1 MKKRITSMFLVLL
14 MVLSLMPA
22 TVQASPASGGSG
34 TKADPYLIATAQD
47 LVDFRDEVNA
57 STNKSTSTLCAKLTA
72 NIDLGGQEWT
82 PIGQYKSYS
91 ENVTYGGTFDGDGH
105 TISGLS
111 INATTAY
118 QGLFGYVKGGE
129 IKDLTVAGSVTT
141 STKSSA
147 YAAGIVGYGS
157 PVTIENCVNQAT
169 VTATQKGNIA
179 GIVGYTSTTGS
190 SISGCTNQGAVS
202 GAEIMWEALL
212 EQPIIQ

>member
-1 MKKRITSMFLVLL
+1 M
-14 MVLSLMPA
+14 
-22 TVQASPASGGSG
+22 
-34 TKADPYLIATAQD
+34 
-47 LVDFRDEVNA
+47 
-57 STNKSTSTLCAKLTA
+57 
-72 NIDLGGQEWT
+72 GQEWT

-141 STKSSA
+141 STTSSA

-169 VTATQKGNIA
+169 DYGNKERIYCRYCR
-179 GIVGYTSTTGS
+179 IYKYDRK
-190 SISGCTNQGAVS
+190 QY
-202 GAEIMWEALL
+202 
-212 EQPIIQ
+212 